1 MGWYEAAEAAYEELQ
16 PGHCDFSRA
25 HDDDPHLKE
34 DCGDPDT
41 WEPEY
46 DGPADDEWINR
57 AYEAQFP
64 KRYYDKWGNE
74 LPPGYEDQAV

>member
-1 MGWYEAAEAAYEELQ
+1 MQTLDEVMDEIQ

-25 HDDDPHLKE
+25 HDDAPHLKE

-46 DGPADDEWINR
+46 DGPPD
-57 AYEAQFP
+57 
-64 KRYYDKWGNE
+64 E
-74 LPPGYEDQAV
+74 LPGGGTWYHSQWEAMHPKVER